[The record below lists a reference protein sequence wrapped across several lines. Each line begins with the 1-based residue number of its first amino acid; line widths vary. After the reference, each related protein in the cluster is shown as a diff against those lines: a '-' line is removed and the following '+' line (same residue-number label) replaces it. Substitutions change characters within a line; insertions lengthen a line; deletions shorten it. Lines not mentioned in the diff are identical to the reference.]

1 MKTITLFKRIASKE
15 LDEFMKRNNGIDNT
29 CNARRQ
35 DYPIVSTTSPEDAMA
50 VAHLTGVSTNT
61 PSGFTKDGWS
71 MLKLMALIH
80 NISLDLKEG
89 PEISIDEFAL
99 AVERATK
106 IGIFFMLDQNNKQ
119 KQK

>member
-1 MKTITLFKRIASKE
+1 MKTITLFKRITSKE
-15 LDEFMKRNNGIDNT
+15 LDEFLKKNSGIERSCNNKREE
-29 CNARRQ
+29 
-35 DYPIVSTTSPEDAMA
+35 YPIVVTTNIEDAMT
-50 VAHLTGVSTNT
+50 VAHFVGLPTNS

-89 PEISIDEFAL
+89 PEISIDEFVL
-99 AVERATK
+99 ATERAKK
-106 IGIFFMLDQNNKQ
+106 IGIFFMLDPNQQ